1 MVFATTPAKEAT
13 FSSNHRRTICRK
25 RASARKMMSL
35 PEECARRY
43 RIQVRLGVTNLS
55 KPSTQGQIGSWI
67 FRIRMEYSCKQ
78 GRRPLIEP
86 PTLRKVIER
95 TYARMSLLEIRDR
108 DRISGVGATCG
119 SECPK
124 LFRAG
129 SSTRNGWRQ
138 TRTESPAGIRSAAT
152 VASSQVRKVTSTS
165 YQCPFPPCSTRH
177 CTG

>member
-1 MVFATTPAKEAT
+1 MVFATTPGKEAT
-13 FSSNHRRTICRK
+13 FSSDHRRMICRK

-35 PEECARRY
+35 PEECARRC
-43 RIQVRLGVTNLS
+43 RIQVRLGVTDLS
-55 KPSTQGQIGSWI
+55 EPSTQRQFGSWI
-67 FRIRMEYSCKQ
+67 FRISMEYSCKQ

-124 LFRAG
+124 LSRAG
-129 SSTRNGWRQ
+129 GSTRNGWRQ
-138 TRTESPAGIRSAAT
+138 TRTESPAVLHT
-152 VASSQVRKVTSTS
+152 TDTTN
-165 YQCPFPPCSTRH
+165 TRPDPRR
-177 CTG
+177 T